1 MEPSRQTVS
10 GNFSV
15 ETKPNQTKLNQT
27 KPNQTNHISVKEKV
41 NMEWSEEEISTRV
54 RESGKEIE
62 GNEGQRRAL
71 AEQEFKASAQQIL
84 CTC

>member
-1 MEPSRQTVS
+1 MSPDPGPELDTRYVPGSP
-10 GNFSV
+10 GAA
-15 ETKPNQTKLNQT
+15 
-27 KPNQTNHISVKEKV
+27 
-41 NMEWSEEEISTRV
+41 WSEEEISTRV

-62 GNEGQRRAL
+62 GNEGQRRAP

>member
-15 ETKPNQTKLNQT
+15 ETKPNQTKPTNQ
-27 KPNQTNHISVKEKV
+27 PTNHISAKEKA

>member
-10 GNFSV
+10 GNSIPKKKQ
-15 ETKPNQTKLNQT
+15 KP
-27 KPNQTNHISVKEKV
+27 NHISAKEKA

-71 AEQEFKASAQQIL
+71 AEQEFKASAQQII